1 MGLKKI
7 LLIDDHEAE
16 HFLLKAMV
24 SDYDDTIEVLSAY
37 DGEEG
42 LEILKQEHETLD
54 CILLDINM
62 PRMDGFEFLEAA
74 SEVLGPMFSQTSVAM
89 LTTSL
94 DPDDQRRA
102 MAFPMVKAFLNKPL
116 THDHVERF
124 AEKLRDV

>member
-24 SDYDDTIEVLSAY
+24 SDYDDRIEVLSAY

-62 PRMDGFEFLEAA
+62 PRMNGFEFLDSYLKMY
-74 SEVLGPMFSQTSVAM
+74 SEDTSHTIVAM
-89 LTTSL
+89 LTSSSQEA
-94 DPDDQRRA
+94 DRERA
-102 MAFPMVKAFLNKPL
+102 MDYECVRDFFIKPIDQKNL
-116 THDHVERF
+116 EILE
-124 AEKLRDV
+124 ALI